1 MNVIRNSDSPHGRQ
15 KRTEAMPKWQQEVPV
30 PRLGKS
36 DLSQMLSLKVTKA
49 PIYLTPGTEQEQD
62 EPGTPFCTAEQENY
76 ERALRLGPKDSGDK
90 AEKLLLVRD
99 GTI

>member
-15 KRTEAMPKWQQEVPV
+15 KRTEAVPKWQQELPV

-49 PIYLTPGTEQEQD
+49 PIYLTPGTEQE
-62 EPGTPFCTAEQENY
+62 T
-76 ERALRLGPKDSGDK
+76 DK
-90 AEKLLLVRD
+90 MNLEHLSVPLSKKTMKEL
-99 GTI
+99 